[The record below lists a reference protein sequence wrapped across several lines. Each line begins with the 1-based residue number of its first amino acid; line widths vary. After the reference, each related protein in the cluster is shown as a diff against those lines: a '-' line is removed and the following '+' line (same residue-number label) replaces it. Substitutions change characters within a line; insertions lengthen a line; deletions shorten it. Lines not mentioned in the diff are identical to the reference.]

1 MKYFLIKSS
10 HFFIFIFIR
19 LFLEQSYSCNYRP
32 VKVHRKI
39 GNTVGMNANLEL
51 LIAYCTGDG
60 QKTHFY
66 WKWWSL
72 EEQSYKTSEIWTGWR
87 VSMAVRVVE
96 FSNGGS
102 KLERFLPKNQHTQR
116 ELMNFENWVN
126 GEVSNSA
133 KIWLSKSIFYVKHY
147 YPIFFFIL
155 EYQFKSIFFI
165 TFFW

>member
-1 MKYFLIKSS
+1 MGIWILKNDVLLRYSS
-10 HFFIFIFIR
+10 NLNTMCEILSDKVFPFFIFIFIR

-39 GNTVGMNANLEL
+39 GNTVGMNATLEL

-87 VSMAVRVVE
+87 VCQYGLWS
-96 FSNGGS
+96 FQTGGK
-102 KLERFLPKNQHTQR
+102 KLKRFLPKNQHTQR
-116 ELMNFENWVN
+116 KLLRILRIGLM
-126 GEVSNSA
+126 GASEVFKNQS
-133 KIWLSKSIFYVKHY
+133 
-147 YPIFFFIL
+147 
-155 EYQFKSIFFI
+155 FKSQLHQVLG
-165 TFFW
+165 

>member
-1 MKYFLIKSS
+1 MLLRYSS
-10 HFFIFIFIR
+10 NLNTMCEILSDKVFPFFIFIFIR

-87 VSMAVRVVE
+87 VWQYGLWS
-96 FSNGGS
+96 FQTGS
-102 KLERFLPKNQHTQR
+102 KKLKRFLPKNQHTQR
-116 ELMNFENWVN
+116 KLLNFENWIN
-126 GEVSNSA
+126 GGLRSFQ
-133 KIWLSKSIFYVKHY
+133 KSEF
-147 YPIFFFIL
+147 
-155 EYQFKSIFFI
+155 
-165 TFFW
+165 